1 MNLENLKILLPISLF
16 LVGVIHLIPSRILL
30 QSDYIETL
38 YGIQTNDESIK
49 LIVLH
54 RAVLH
59 RAVFFLFVGV
69 FSILSSFLP
78 KFYDIAFYISI
89 VSMSS
94 FIILYFLIPHENP
107 KFNPIFK
114 IDLFLV
120 IILTL
125 SYTINKYLE
134 G

>member
-30 QSDYIETL
+30 QSNYIETL

-49 LIVLH
+49 LI
-54 RAVLH
+54 VLH

-94 FIILYFLIPHENP
+94 FIILHFLIPHENP